1 PIALAK
7 ASEDCTA
14 KRGPNK
20 PVYSAASPVVSVRG
34 VACRMT
40 CPTRKS
46 SKKLPGLFLDMTF
59 TWFHM
64 AFSDFH
70 MTWTLATLGWRRQ
83 VACRCLVAPVFN
95 RPGGLAKVS
104 PLT

>member
-1 PIALAK
+1 

-14 KRGPNK
+14 KRGPNN

-59 TWFHM
+59 TWLSVTFTRLGL
-64 AFSDFH
+64 SQR
-70 MTWTLATLGWRRQ
+70 LAGGDRQ
-83 VACRCLVAPVFN
+83 VACRCLVAPGFN
-95 RPGGLAKVS
+95 RPGGPAKAS
-104 PLT
+104 CLTDGNVRGI